1 MCLAS
6 TVTESPFCDRVRAG
20 ETVFGGWVAASGQFT
35 ATAMAGAG
43 LDYVAVDLQHGGATE
58 HDLPAIT
65 AAIRAAGAAP
75 LARVRYAHPADIGR
89 ALDLGCEGVIV
100 PQVETA
106 EQAAEVAAACRF
118 PPDGY
123 RSAGVAA
130 PLARPLCLVMVEST
144 QAIAELP
151 DTLKLPDIDGIYV
164 GPRDLSLSL
173 GCKLDPN
180 DPVLRPALER
190 VWADC
195 AAAGKPVGVHA
206 SDGATARIYRE
217 NGCRLVTVI
226 ADIAALSRA
235 AVAELGTARG

>member
-1 MCLAS
+1 MCLGS
-6 TVTESPFCDRVRAG
+6 SVTETSFGDRVRDG

-35 ATAMAGAG
+35 ATAMAAGG

-65 AAIRAAGAAP
+65 AAIRVAGATP
-75 LARVRYAHPADIGR
+75 LARVRHAHQADIGR

-106 EQAAEVAAACRF
+106 QQARDVAGMCRF

-130 PLARPLCLVMVEST
+130 PQARPLCIVMVESS

-151 DTLKLPDIDGIYV
+151 DTLKLPDVDAIYV

-190 VWADC
+190 IWAEC
-195 AAAGKPVGVHA
+195 AAAGKPCGVHA
-206 SDGATARIYRE
+206 SDGTTARIYRE

-235 AVAELGTARG
+235 TAAELGTARA

>member
-1 MCLAS
+1 
-6 TVTESPFCDRVRAG
+6 VTESPFCDRVRAG

-100 PQVETA
+100 PNVESA
-106 EQAAEVAAACRF
+106 DQAAAVAGACRF

-123 RSAGVAA
+123 RSGGGVIASKS
-130 PLARPLCLVMVEST
+130 LPLCIVMVESR
-144 QAIAELP
+144 QAMAELP
-151 DTLKLPDIDGIYV
+151 ATLRLRGVDGIYV
-164 GPRDLSLSL
+164 GPRDLSYSL
-173 GCKLDPN
+173 GCPLDPA
-180 DPVLRPALER
+180 DPVFRPALER
-190 VWADC
+190 IWADC

-206 SDGATARIYRE
+206 TDGATARLYRE

-226 ADIAALSRA
+226 SDALAISRA
-235 AVAELGTARG
+235 VVSELAAART